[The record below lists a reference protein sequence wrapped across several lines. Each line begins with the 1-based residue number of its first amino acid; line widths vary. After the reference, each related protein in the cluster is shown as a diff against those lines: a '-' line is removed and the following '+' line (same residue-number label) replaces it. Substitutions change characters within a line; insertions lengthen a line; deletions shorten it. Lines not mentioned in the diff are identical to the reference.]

1 MAFWTAKSQWH
12 RLVLLLLVWPLWVG
26 AGEAATHF
34 VTAEVGSVG
43 PGTFGRPPPRV
54 TPADLPTAWPTQP
67 LPRVTARHVAQSV
80 GEASDNIITT
90 WYRLRPTATTAA
102 PDETVYLY
110 LPRWQ
115 TIGQLAVYKDGE
127 LVWRSRG
134 GPIWNGF
141 NHPVWL
147 PLAEAGEAMPQE
159 VLVRMDSLKSA
170 GGALSSVWIG
180 PERELR
186 WRYAARRILQIT
198 LTQVGTSAFLIVG
211 LFSFGVWLRRREVP
225 YALFSAAALFSWLRN
240 LHFYLGDEPLPMP
253 EPWFGWMT
261 VSALGWLVISVYFFN
276 YRLHQQK
283 FPRLERGMVGFML
296 LLTVLTLPGLVPL
309 GTLATWVNLL
319 LFGMMLVATV
329 AMLLASWRSRS
340 REGWAISLWNVLN
353 IPMGIHDALLQSY
366 AINIENLYL
375 MPYSVAGTFFLFLAI
390 LLNRYTHARNEAET
404 SNARLEMRLA
414 QQEQELQASH
424 HKLREAEHQ
433 QMLIEERQRL
443 MRDMH
448 DGIGTSLMT
457 ALSVVEAKKT
467 PDDQAVATMLR
478 DCVDDLKLTIDSLEP
493 VDADLL
499 LLLAALRFRLEPR
512 FRQTG
517 LTLHWQVEDLPR
529 LEWLEPNSALQVL
542 RILQEV
548 FTNVIK
554 HARASQIRVSTGVRD
569 GGVYVA
575 VEDDGRGFAVNE
587 TLARVTTQAP
597 GGKSRGLLNLIHRAS
612 MLDGKVSWSTPEG
625 AHGTRFELWLPL
637 TRPKA

>member
-1 MAFWTAKSQWH
+1 MAFWTTKRWWH
-12 RLVLLLLVWPLWVG
+12 GLVLLLLAWPLCVL
-26 AGEAATHF
+26 ASEAVTHF
-34 VTAEVGSVG
+34 ATTEVASGG
-43 PGTFGRPPPRV
+43 AGTFGQPPLRV
-54 TPADLPTAWPTQP
+54 TPAELPSAWQAQP
-67 LPRVTARHVAQSV
+67 LPHVLPRHVAQSV
-80 GEASDNIITT
+80 GEASNDIVTT
-90 WYRLRPTATTAA
+90 WYRLHPPTAAA
-102 PDETVYLY
+102 HDETLYLY

-115 TIGQLAVYKDGE
+115 TIGQLAIYKDGA
-127 LVWRSRG
+127 LIWRSRG
-134 GPIWNGF
+134 GPVWNGF

-147 PLAEAGEAMPQE
+147 PLAEPGEAMPHE
-159 VLVRMDSLKSA
+159 VLIRMDSLRSA

-180 PERELR
+180 PESELQ
-186 WRYAARRILQIT
+186 WRYTTRYILQVT
-198 LTQVGTSAFLIVG
+198 LTQVVTSAFLIVG
-211 LFSFGVWLRRREVP
+211 LFSFGVWLRRREPV
-225 YALFSAAALFSWLRN
+225 YALFSAAALSSWLRY
-240 LHFYLGDEPLPMP
+240 LHFYLGAEPLPVP

-261 VSALGWLVISVYFFN
+261 VSALGWVVISVYFFN
-276 YRLHQQK
+276 YRLHGQR
-283 FPRLERGMVGFML
+283 FARLERGMVGFML

-309 GTLATWVNLL
+309 GTLATWINLL

-329 AMLLASWRSRS
+329 AMLLASWRSHS

-353 IPMGIHDALLQSY
+353 VPMGIHDALLQSY

-375 MPYSVAGTFFLFLAI
+375 MPYSVLGTFFLFLAI
-390 LLNRYTHARNEAET
+390 LLNRYIRAHNEAET
-404 SNARLEMRLA
+404 SHARLEMRLA
-414 QQEQELQASH
+414 QQEKELQASH
-424 HKLREAEHQ
+424 RMLREAEHQ
-433 QMLIEERQRL
+433 QMLVEERQRL

-457 ALSVVEAKKT
+457 ALSVVEAKAT

-493 VDADLL
+493 VDSDLL

-554 HARASQIRVSTGVRD
+554 HAGASQIRVSTGERD

-597 GGKSRGLLNLIHRAS
+597 GGKSRGLLNLIHRAK
-612 MLDGKVSWSTPEG
+612 MLDGKVAWSTPEG

-637 TRPKA
+637 TRPAA